1 MHNIYKKKS
10 INFLKKPKLIT
21 VVFCKGVRQIKKLS
35 VALKEC
41 TRELEEIRMSKDEM
55 FGSSKDWEKKFKNIE
70 MLLVAAQEER
80 DLAERQRK
88 QAIAD
93 RDDVQNELDSLTS
106 GKNVLYEDKR
116 RLDAKIAE
124 LEEELED
131 EQNNNEQMLE
141 KFKKVK

>member
-1 MHNIYKKKS
+1 M
-10 INFLKKPKLIT
+10 
-21 VVFCKGVRQIKKLS
+21 
-35 VALKEC
+35 
-41 TRELEEIRMSKDEM
+41 
-55 FGSSKDWEKKFKNIE
+55 WEKKFKNIE

-116 RLDAKIAE
+116 RLDAKME